1 MLTMRQKGFTLV
13 ELVVTIVV
21 LMAVSSV
28 AIPAFQTSIG
38 NAQIRTVAESIRN
51 GLQLTRAEAI
61 KRNARVKFTLQST
74 SAWQIGCVTPT
85 ATCPASISQK
95 SAGEGSSS
103 NISVSADNSTAVF
116 SGFGTRD
123 PASPAGLT
131 VVNITNTQVSSNEL
145 KALRVTLAAG
155 GNVKVCD
162 PTVTISG
169 DPRAC

>member
-1 MLTMRQKGFTLV
+1 MQQKGFSLI

-21 LMAVSSV
+21 LMAVSTI
-28 AIPAFQTSIG
+28 AIPAFQSSIG
-38 NAQIRTVAESIRN
+38 NAQIRTVSESIRD
-51 GLQLTRAEAI
+51 GLQLARAEAI

-85 ATCPASISQK
+85 ASCPAAISQK
-95 SAGEGSSS
+95 SASEGSSG
-103 NISVSADNSTAVF
+103 NINVTADNYTAVF

-123 PASPAGLT
+123 PASPVGLT
-131 VVNITNTQVSSNEL
+131 SVNITNTQVNSSDL

-162 PTVTISG
+162 PTVAISG